1 MKDSVFKVRN
11 VINASGTMTAL
22 GASAAVPE
30 AIRAACEILPI
41 FLDIDD
47 LQREASRAIAKATG
61 SEAGYITACSAAGI
75 TLAIAAAMTGSDP
88 ERIAR
93 LPDTRGMQN
102 GVAIQRGHLID
113 YGAPIE
119 QAVRLAGASVVAI
132 GEKTCTAPDQLEA
145 AIDEHTAAALFVVS
159 HHTEQNGQIPL
170 STFSE
175 ICKRRDVPL
184 IVDAASEYD
193 LTGFI
198 AAGADVAIYSAH
210 KFLGGLTAGIV
221 AGTKEFIRSAYLQ
234 NGGIGRG
241 MKVGKEAIAGTI
253 AALDAWSRRDHA
265 AHRRAEDAR
274 VLLWT
279 MRLSGLPG
287 LLLEASPDPTG
298 NPITRLRLHVEA
310 KAGINAWDLAEM
322 LAEGEPPVMV
332 RTDEVALG
340 YFELD
345 PCNVSDA
352 EAEEVVDRILAAMR
366 TVEAVPRAGST
377 YSEWLNK
384 SLDARRAWPD

>member
-1 MKDSVFKVRN
+1 
-11 VINASGTMTAL
+11 MTAL

-30 AIRAACEILPI
+30 AIRAACDILPI
-41 FLDIDD
+41 FLEIHD
-47 LQREASRAIAKATG
+47 LQREASRAIARATG
-61 SEAGYITACSAAGI
+61 SEAGYVTACSCAGI

-93 LPDTRGMQN
+93 LPDPLGMRN

-119 QAVRLAGASVVAI
+119 QAVRLAGARVVAV
-132 GEKTCTAPDQLEA
+132 GEKASATSEQLEA
-145 AIDEHTAAALFVVS
+145 ALDEHTAAALFVVS
-159 HHTEQNGQIPL
+159 HHTEQTGQIPL
-170 STFSE
+170 SIFSE

-193 LTGFI
+193 LKGFI

-221 AGTKEFIRSAYLQ
+221 AGRKRLIRAAYLQ

-265 AHRRAEDAR
+265 THKRAEDAR

-279 MRLSGLPG
+279 TRLSGVPG
-287 LLLEASPDPTG
+287 LRSETSQDPTG
-298 NPITRLRLHVEA
+298 NPITRLRLHIDA
-310 KAGINAWDLAEM
+310 KAGINAWDLADM

-332 RTDEVALG
+332 RTEEIAHG

-345 PCNVSDA
+345 PCNLSDA
-352 EAEEVVDRILAAMR
+352 EAEEVADRILAAMR
-366 TVEAVPRAGST
+366 IAETVPRSGST
-377 YSEWLNK
+377 YSEWLKK
-384 SLDARRAWPD
+384 SLQAQRAWPD